1 MYSLIE
7 SIEIYSKK
15 SGSLW
20 QYYRDEPAVD
30 NSGCLVNFPANNN
43 NINSIS
49 FKFKEKITKEID
61 SNDIKKCCN
70 NGTIKTS
77 K

>member
-15 SGSLW
+15 SGRLW
-20 QYYRDEPAVD
+20 QYYRDEPTVD
-30 NSGCLVNFPANNN
+30 NNGCLVNFPANN

-49 FKFKEKITKEID
+49 FKFKEKITREID
-61 SNDIKKCCN
+61 SNDIKKSCN